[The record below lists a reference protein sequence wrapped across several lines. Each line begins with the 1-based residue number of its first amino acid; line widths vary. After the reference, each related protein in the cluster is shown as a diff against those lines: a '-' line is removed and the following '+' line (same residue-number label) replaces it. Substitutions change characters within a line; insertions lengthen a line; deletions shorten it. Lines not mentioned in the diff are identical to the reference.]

1 MPELRMTA
9 TLISQLQQH
18 LEQLQPEALGWLESM
33 VGINSFTANME
44 GVNELGRLTAQC
56 FAELGF
62 VPEQVPSQDAGQGS
76 HLYLSRARPGAKRV
90 LLVSHLDTVFPPEE
104 EARNDFRWQ
113 VSAAEGRIY
122 GPGVI
127 DIKGGT
133 ILIWMLLHALRE
145 CVPDVFESTDWLI
158 AFNAAEEV
166 MSRDFA
172 RCTTERCPAGAEAV
186 LVFEGG
192 PVENGEYHLVASR
205 KGRAEY
211 RLTSIG
217 RGAHAGS
224 ALDRGLNAIVA
235 LAEVLPGVAALND
248 PARDFS
254 LNIGRITGGTVL
266 NRVPHEAIAELEM
279 RAYDPR
285 QLEQAGQRLAALQRP
300 MTETQAGLQVQCLG
314 VSPAWPCEDRARR
327 LMEHWQAAAA
337 DLGLQAKPVPRGG
350 LSDANYLCH
359 LGPTLDGLG
368 PAGGNAHC
376 SERSADGS
384 KVPEYLETA
393 SLVPKAMMNVLALRR
408 LLAG

>member
-1 MPELRMTA
+1 MTA
-9 TLISQLQQH
+9 ALISQLQQQ
-18 LEQLQPEALGWLESM
+18 LEQLQPEALRWLERM
-33 VGINSFTANME
+33 VGINSFTANVE
-44 GVNELGRLTAQC
+44 GVNALGRLTAEC

-62 VPEQVPSQDAGQGS
+62 AAEQVPSLDAGQGS
-76 HLYLSRARPGAKRV
+76 HLYLSRPKLGAKRV
-90 LLVSHLDTVFPPEE
+90 LLVSHLDTVFPLEE
-104 EARNDFRWQ
+104 ERRNDFRWQ

-133 ILIWMLLHALRE
+133 MLIWMQLHALRE
-145 CVPDVFESTDWLI
+145 CAPEVFESTDWLI
-158 AFNAAEEV
+158 ALNAAEEV

-172 RCTTERCPAGAEAV
+172 RCTTERCPEGAEAV

-192 PVENGEYHLVASR
+192 PVVNGEYHLVCSR

-254 LNIGRITGGTVL
+254 LNVGFITGGTVL

-279 RAYDPR
+279 RAYDPSF
-285 QLEQAGQRLAALQRP
+285 LEQAGQQLLALQRP
-300 MTETQAGLQVQCLG
+300 MTEIQSGFQVQCLG
-314 VSPAWPCEDRARR
+314 VSPAWLCDDRTWR
-327 LMEHWQAAAA
+327 LIEHWHASAAG
-337 DLGLQAKPVPRGG
+337 LGLQVKPVPRGG

-368 PAGGNAHC
+368 PSGGNAHC
-376 SERSADGS
+376 SERTADGS

-393 SLVPKAMMNVLALRR
+393 SLVPKALMNVLAMLR
-408 LLAG
+408 LLATE

>member
-1 MPELRMTA
+1 MND
-9 TLISQLQQH
+9 TLIPQLQQH
-18 LEQLQPEALGWLESM
+18 LEQLQPEALRWLEQM
-33 VGINSFTANME
+33 VGINSFTAHIQ

-62 VPEQVPSQDAGQGS
+62 TAEQVPSRDAGQGS
-76 HLYLSRARPGAKRV
+76 HLYLSRSRPGAKRV
-90 LLVSHLDTVFPPEE
+90 LLVSHLDTVFPAEE
-104 EARNDFRWQ
+104 EVRNDFRWQ
-113 VSAAEGRIY
+113 VNSAEGRIY

-145 CVPDVFESTDWLI
+145 CAPAVFEATDWLI
-158 AFNAAEEV
+158 ALNAAEEV

-172 RCTTERCPAGAEAV
+172 RCTTERCPEGAEAV

-192 PVENGEYHLVASR
+192 PVVKGEYHLVCAR

-211 RLTSIG
+211 RLASIG

-235 LAEVLPGVAALND
+235 LAEVLPSIAALND
-248 PARDFS
+248 PARDFT
-254 LNIGRITGGTVL
+254 LNIGRIQGGTVL
-266 NRVPHEAIAELEM
+266 NRVPHEAVAELEM
-279 RAYDPR
+279 RAYDPA
-285 QLEQAGQRLAALQRP
+285 LLVEAGKRLTAWQKP
-300 MTETQAGLQVQCLG
+300 MTEVGAGLEVRCLG
-314 VSPAWPCEDRARR
+314 VSPAWPCDDRTRR
-327 LMEHWQAAAA
+327 LIEHWQAAAA
-337 DLGLQAKPVPRGG
+337 DLGLKAEPVPRGG

-368 PAGGNAHC
+368 PSGGNAHC
-376 SERSADGS
+376 SERSADGT

-393 SLVPKAMMNVLALRR
+393 SLVPKAMMNGLALLR